1 MGGEVK
7 APGIADGPRIMF
19 QEGLDAGQEGGV
31 QGHGM
36 IFRGRSFPDKNC
48 GRRCGGMS
56 GSQRIQRNV
65 PQKGEQSRAQEKEGN
80 GQDGNPF
87 ARLVS

>member
-31 QGHGM
+31 QGLSLIHISASWLKPSTGTGTPAGDCM
-36 IFRGRSFPDKNC
+36 VTLTAGDSFLP
-48 GRRCGGMS
+48 
-56 GSQRIQRNV
+56 
-65 PQKGEQSRAQEKEGN
+65 
-80 GQDGNPF
+80 
-87 ARLVS
+87 